1 MHSTPLVLIGLAA
14 LGSLVLI
21 ASALRRARQAA
32 YLARDAARSVSLLGR
47 VLATAGVITGGQYLM
62 ILFVHNT
69 LWVVVALALPALLAA
84 LATVRATTA
93 TGLTRR

>member
-1 MHSTPLVLIGLAA
+1 MNSTLLILIGLAA
-14 LGSLVLI
+14 LGSLALI

-32 YLARDAARSVSLLGR
+32 YLARDAARTVSLLGR
-47 VLATAGVITGGQYLM
+47 VLATAGVITGGEYLV
-62 ILFVHNT
+62 ILFAHNP
-69 LWVVVALALPALLAA
+69 LWVIVALALPAVLAA